1 MADLNELKEDL
12 KQMRDELNLKM
23 HLASLEMKEEWDEL
37 EEKMESFSSRAGL
50 ETSRESVGEALA
62 LLGGEL
68 KQSYKRLIAAMKD

>member
-50 ETSRESVGEALA
+50 ETSRESVGEALS

>member
-1 MADLNELKEDL
+1 MADLDELKQDL

-23 HLASLEMKEEWDEL
+23 HLASLEMKEEWEEL

-50 ETSRESVGEALA
+50 ETSRESVGEALG

-68 KQSYKRLIAAMKD
+68 KQGYKRLIAALKD

>member
-1 MADLNELKEDL
+1 MADLDELKQDL

-23 HLASLEMKEEWDEL
+23 HLASLEMKEEWEEL

-50 ETSRESVGEALA
+50 ETSRESVGEALG

-68 KQSYKRLIAAMKD
+68 KQGYRRLIAALKD